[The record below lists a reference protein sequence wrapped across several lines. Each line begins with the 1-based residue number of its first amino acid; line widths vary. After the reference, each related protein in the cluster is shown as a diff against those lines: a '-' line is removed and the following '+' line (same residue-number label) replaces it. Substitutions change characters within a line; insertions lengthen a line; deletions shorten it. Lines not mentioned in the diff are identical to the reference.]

1 MSTVQYV
8 IFLNRIY
15 FSPEMDSAE
24 PVRRHDVHPLLHFI
38 EAKAL
43 EPQPSASGS
52 HFSLPL
58 VGAAR
63 FTPAPDELRR
73 HAAEA
78 AAHTTSAQADSRNA
92 ADSEAV
98 NVVGSSGQEEFE
110 VLTSDDEDSE
120 VYSNDEDS
128 DEDDSTDGENFEVV
142 DPVNVHKDNLGQVDG
157 PVQPPTPKV
166 NDGPHIEDAAG
177 AGETIIQKQLPL
189 FCEAALAPSSSMHY
203 NRKLTLR
210 LQRFSGLRDLRTVGS
225 KQTKTKCNSST
236 VIFLTKFENSFS

>member
-1 MSTVQYV
+1 MSTVQYI

-15 FSPEMDSAE
+15 FSSEMDSTE
-24 PVRRHDVHPLLHFI
+24 PVRHHDVHPLLHFS
-38 EAKAL
+38 EAKA
-43 EPQPSASGS
+43 
-52 HFSLPL
+52 
-58 VGAAR
+58 R
-63 FTPAPDELRR
+63 FAPAPDELRR

-78 AAHTTSAQADSRNA
+78 AAHTTSAQADSRDA

-98 NVVGSSGQEEFE
+98 NVVGSSGQEDFE
-110 VLTSDDEDSE
+110 VLTSDDEASE
-120 VYSNDEDS
+120 VHSNDEDS
-128 DEDDSTDGENFEVV
+128 DENDSTDGENFEVV

-157 PVQPPTPKV
+157 PVQPSTPKV

-210 LQRFSGLRDLRTVGS
+210 LQRFSGLRDLPTVGS
-225 KQTKTKCNSST
+225 KQTKLNVTPRQ
-236 VIFLTKFENSFS
+236 